1 MFSGWRI
8 VVSCRESFILF
19 GRTCQA
25 FFSVKKNMPRN
36 LQAEIHSNY
45 TTGLA
50 TWSGYRGEIKSLYD
64 AATSKEDFNDHLI
77 REYNRKIERLNQST
91 GLYISPF
98 DAGGRFVGTSIS

>member
-1 MFSGWRI
+1 
-8 VVSCRESFILF
+8 
-19 GRTCQA
+19 
-25 FFSVKKNMPRN
+25 MPRN
-36 LQAEIHSNY
+36 LQAKIHSDY

-50 TWSGYRGEIKSLYD
+50 NWSGYRGEIKSLYD

-77 REYNRKIERLNQST
+77 REYNRKIERLNQPT